1 MAFNVYR
8 NSLKISII
16 TLVVLLFFGFNLSA
30 KTTATTAKP
39 AKKIYLS
46 FIVHGNMNYDR
57 YVRPTIWRD
66 FPVIY
71 NNFLD
76 FMDEHPDFKGQIQ
89 LSGQTFNSLKQAM
102 PEMIDHAIALNKK
115 GQLNFTGTFYS
126 EPVNINMDGETNYR
140 CAKLGTSI
148 IEKTF
153 GITDGFYLQERAYHA
168 QLPWIL
174 NNSNVSWVPV
184 ITGDSTTTYPF
195 KVRGMDGSVT
205 TCIPIARRQQIVE
218 IIKSA
223 PDKSLLV
230 IEDDFE
236 IPQSFSA
243 NYQKI
248 ITFLATNKEIE
259 VEWITVKEYIKKFG
273 VKEERYVD
281 HSAKGKNMIDGTY
294 SRWTADPLDII
305 VQDYT
310 NKAMSAFRDAT
321 IMNSLIRTQYKK
333 NIDIPFSESKIEL
346 KHDPLIWNIERA
358 DLYPEVEPEFLT
370 RDGKVTLL
378 SKAEHLLLWAV
389 NSDSKGW
396 FPLYE
401 KRRERINSFENSTIL
416 SKEIIGSGLDYISK
430 DIKLTGYNKYFILY
444 NAQNERVHTLT
455 INSDFA
461 CEVYDYSTSTKLKSS
476 ISYIGGK
483 YKIDFETKIPGFG
496 YTIVGLK
503 KITDFEKLAWEEGK
517 TIENGQIKLS
527 ASDEKVLLS
536 YNGTTIEMSLDSFNI
551 KALADMDVGVGD
563 DKWRKAVPY
572 GNARISTRKGLYPQL
587 RVERQLDWL
596 IHEQKIF
603 TLLSD
608 RVLCSI
614 EYTFP
619 HPTLVRKNIPK
630 RTGYVFDPQGL
641 TLKLKTGKPG
651 KVFYDIPF
659 AIAPNLLSGLSYYC
673 PLSSSIFQYDTKGGY
688 MITTNSGEQAFY
700 TIPEKGEV
708 GMYMGA
714 STTSGPNRDVVMEF
728 VSKTNIHHEEAWYA
742 EPFHG
747 TYNHNFMIFPFQGTW
762 QDNHISTIAKSFT
775 DEVYMRE
782 IYAIPDGGNNQT
794 NKSFININQPNVEIT
809 SIEPTEKG
817 LIIRLNEREGKSC
830 SVIVTIGAK
839 SKKVDIQPNGIV
851 EIKL

>member
-1 MAFNVYR
+1 M
-8 NSLKISII
+8 SIMQKKMKMS
-16 TLVVLLFFGFNLSA
+16 VLTILILLLCSMNMFSKSTP
-30 KTTATTAKP
+30 KTSKS

-89 LSGQTFNSLKQAM
+89 LSGQTFNSLKKAM
-102 PEMIDHAIALNKK
+102 PKMIDHAIALNKK

-153 GITDGFYLQERAYHA
+153 GVTDGFYLQERAYHA

-184 ITGDSTTTYPF
+184 ITGDPTTTYPF

-205 TCIPIARRQQIVE
+205 TCIPVARRQEIVE

-223 PDKSLLV
+223 PEKSLLV

-243 NYQKI
+243 NYKKI
-248 ITFLATNKEIE
+248 NDFITTNKDIE

-273 VKEERYVD
+273 IKEERYVD
-281 HSAKGKNMIDGTY
+281 HSAKGKNMVDGTY

-305 VQDYT
+305 IQDYT

-321 IMNSLIRTQYKK
+321 IMNSMIRTQYNK
-333 NIDIPFSESKIEL
+333 NIDIPFSDSKIEL

-370 RDGKVTLL
+370 RDGKITLL
-378 SKAEHLLLWAV
+378 TKAEHLLVWAV

-401 KRRERINSFENSTIL
+401 KRRERINSFVNSATL
-416 SKEIIGSGLDYISK
+416 SKEIINSGLDNITK
-430 DIKLTGYNKYFILY
+430 DIKLQGYDRYFILF
-444 NAQNERVHTLT
+444 NAQSKRMKELTLT
-455 INSDFA
+455 ADSP
-461 CEVYDYSTSTKLKSS
+461 CEIFDYSSSEKQKSTVT
-476 ISYIGGK
+476 YVQGK
-483 YKIDFETKIPGFG
+483 YKIDFETLMPEYGYKI
-496 YTIVGLK
+496 IGLK
-503 KITDFEKLAWEEGK
+503 RTANYQKFDWEEGK
-517 TIENGQIKLS
+517 SIENGNTKLI
-527 ASDEKVLLS
+527 ASDDKVIFS
-536 YNGTTIEMSLDSFNI
+536 YRQTSIEMSLDSFI
-551 KALADMDVGVGD
+551 VKALAHMDIGIGD
-563 DKWRKAVPY
+563 DKWRNGVPY
-572 GNARISTRKGLYPQL
+572 GKARISTRKGLNPQL
-587 RVERQLDWL
+587 RIERQIDWL
-596 IHEQKIF
+596 IHEQQIF
-603 TLLSD
+603 TLQAD

-619 HPTLVRKNIPK
+619 HPTLVRKNIVK
-630 RTGYVFDPQGL
+630 KSGFFFDPQGL
-641 TLKLKTGKPG
+641 TLQFKSGKPG

-659 AIAPNLLSGLSYYC
+659 AISPNLLTGKSYYC
-673 PLSSSIFQYDTKGGY
+673 PLSSSIFQFDTNGGF
-688 MITTNSGEQAFY
+688 MVTVNTGEQAFY
-700 TIPEKGEV
+700 TIPEQGEV
-708 GMYMGA
+708 GMYLGA
-714 STTSGPNRDVVMEF
+714 STSSGPNRDVGMTI
-728 VSKTNIHHEEAWYA
+728 VSKEHVDHELAWYA

-747 TYNHNFMIFPFQGTW
+747 TYKHDFMIYPFEGTW
-762 QDNHISTIAKSFT
+762 QDNHTPMVAKSYT

-782 IYAIPDGGNNQT
+782 IYSNPTGNNIVT
-794 NKSFININQPNVEIT
+794 NKSIINVDKPNVEIT
-809 SIEPTEKG
+809 SIEPTEKDV
-817 LIIRLNEREGKSC
+817 IFRLNEREGKSC
-830 SVIVTIGAK
+830 AVTVTLGSK
-839 SKKVDIQPNGIV
+839 SKKVNIQPNGIIV
-851 EIKL
+851 IKL